1 MTKLTR
7 FILFFL
13 LPLFGTCIIA
23 IILTGV
29 VGDVYDLLHGL
40 EWKSFAKRI
49 QWESILAGVLGL
61 AGGIFVVKASRDQIE
76 AVEKSTNETL
86 RQNKIHHADAR
97 TSVLRLALDMSI
109 DNHEWAKVRING
121 LEHHKSETTE
131 GVYSVEKS
139 DIWKKALFNVNQD
152 LAVRC
157 AYAGEILKAHGVT
170 SFTYSIHTA
179 ISRLCSAASIDAY
192 VTWPANPNI
201 PTEHHNLTI
210 KRLREVSDRSAQ
222 AKTYIDFE
230 ISRVCREC
238 GLE

>member
-1 MTKLTR
+1 MTKLTK

-13 LPLFGTCIIA
+13 LPVFSTCILA
-23 IILTGV
+23 IILTGLA
-29 VGDVYDLLHGL
+29 GDIYNLLHGL
-40 EWKSFAKRI
+40 KWISFAKHI

-61 AGGIFVVKASRDQIE
+61 AGGIFVVKASHDQIA

-97 TSVLRLALDMSI
+97 TSVLRVALDMSI
-109 DNHEWAKVRING
+109 DNHDWAKTCINV
-121 LEHHKSETTE
+121 LERQENEMTE

-139 DIWKKALFNVNQD
+139 DIWKKTLFTVNQE
-152 LAVRC
+152 LIGRC
-157 AYAGEILKAHGVT
+157 SYASDILKAHGVT
-170 SFTYSIHTA
+170 SFNYPIHTA
-179 ISRLCSAASIDAY
+179 ISRLCSAVSIDGHA
-192 VTWPANPNI
+192 TWQSNSPI
-201 PTEHHNLTI
+201 PTEHHNLTM

-222 AKTYIDFE
+222 AKTYIEFE